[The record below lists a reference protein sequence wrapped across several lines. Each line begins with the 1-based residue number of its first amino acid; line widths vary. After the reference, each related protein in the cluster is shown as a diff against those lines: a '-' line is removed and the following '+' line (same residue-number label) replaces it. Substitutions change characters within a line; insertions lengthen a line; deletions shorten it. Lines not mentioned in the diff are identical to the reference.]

1 MNTARRRTEGKPK
14 MYRTSAD
21 SNPGLIEIIALRFG
35 FVAAIGLM
43 ITLVRAWGDWETIGW
58 AAGAAML
65 ASPLGL
71 VLAAVVLL
79 PLSQLIGG
87 VTAIEA
93 NPRIGQQFVALFPV
107 LGVFLSIGIAFA
119 TFI

>member
-1 MNTARRRTEGKPK
+1 
-14 MYRTSAD
+14 MYRTAPD
-21 SNPGLIEIIALRFG
+21 SNPDVIEIIALRFG

-43 ITLVRAWGDWETIGW
+43 VTLVRAWGDWETIGW

-65 ASPLGL
+65 ASPIGL

-79 PLSQLIGG
+79 PVSQLFGG
-87 VTAIEA
+87 TTTIET
-93 NPRIGQQFVALFPV
+93 NPRIGQRFVALFPA
-107 LGVFLSIGIAFA
+107 IGILLSMGIALA